1 MPVFLIWVV
10 ELPLCRIILIACNN
24 FFKEVIMRGL
34 YYLTGA
40 IAIAVFVL
48 GIDLIYAANQADT
61 VTVEEDVVSVPATS
75 APATSVTLEGQT
87 PNSAPVVATPIND
100 AKNLSESSAGDDG
113 VVIVEE
119 GEMIAE

>member
-1 MPVFLIWVV
+1 
-10 ELPLCRIILIACNN
+10 
-24 FFKEVIMRGL
+24 MRGL

-75 APATSVTLEGQT
+75 APVTSVTLEGQT
-87 PNSAPVVATPIND
+87 PNSTPVVATPIND
-100 AKNLSESSAGDDG
+100 AKNLSESSAGDDD